1 MCVCVCMRVCMLSSV
16 QIFTTPCTVAHQAPL
31 SMGFPRQ
38 EYWSGLLIPLPG
50 DLPSPGIELLSLT
63 LAGGFFTTGILYLG
77 SPCKGAIILQLRIE
91 RGFPGGSDGKESAWI
106 AGDPGSISGLG
117 RCPGKGH
124 DNPLQYSCLV
134 NPMDRGAWQATVHGV
149 AKSQTW
155 LNDQHLKK
163 NLVVNNTQWMDIYY

>member
-1 MCVCVCMRVCMLSSV
+1 MV
-16 QIFTTPCTVAHQAPL
+16 
-31 SMGFPRQ
+31 
-38 EYWSGLLIPLPG
+38 YG
-50 DLPSPGIELLSLT
+50 DLFRKETTEGDQESICGGMRGGREVQRREYSSSRGSSQSRAWT
-63 LAGGFFTTGILYLG
+63 SVTSAGGFFTTGIPYLG

-124 DNPLQYSCLV
+124 GNPLQYSCLV